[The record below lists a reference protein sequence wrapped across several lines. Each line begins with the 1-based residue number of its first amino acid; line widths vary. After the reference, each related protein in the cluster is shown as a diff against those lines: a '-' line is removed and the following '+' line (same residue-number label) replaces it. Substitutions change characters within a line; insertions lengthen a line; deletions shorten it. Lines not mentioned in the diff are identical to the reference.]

1 MINTND
7 GEQKTDQPAKSQR
20 YMTVRKVGSS
30 YVVSVGRMCR
40 EIGAVEGMTVKVTLE
55 RVDRWWNIS
64 CSSDCWPY

>member
-1 MINTND
+1 MINAND
-7 GEQKTDQPAKSQR
+7 EQKTDQPAKSQR

-55 RVDRWWNIS
+55 RVDR
-64 CSSDCWPY
+64 